1 MGKTKKPDR
10 WSNRKLDLLVTG
22 DSRRLRWDWV
32 VTEKW
37 VVGETHSLLRDLQ
50 VTLMPDTNWRCRQL

>member
-10 WSNRKLDLLVTG
+10 WGNRKLDLLVTG

-37 VVGETHSLLRDLQ
+37 VVRETHSLLRDLQ